1 MTTAGS
7 AMEEVTPFL
16 RKTAREVL
24 YGECWGRPGLTTKER
39 HLITVACSTALYRT
53 EQLRNHIRLALQAG
67 VTKEE
72 IGEVITQT
80 AFYAGFPTGANG
92 AVVAKEVFDES

>member
-1 MTTAGS
+1 MTTPRS
-7 AMEEVTPFL
+7 AMQEITPFL
-16 RKTAREVL
+16 AKTAREVL
-24 YGECWGRPGLTTKER
+24 YGECWGRPGLTTKEP

-53 EQLRNHIRLALQAG
+53 EQLRSHIRLALQAG

-92 AVVAKEVFDES
+92 ATVAKEVFDAA